1 MNARN
6 SIRFMKWVGEKMKA
20 GDLLTEEEQ
29 RMFEEAEEA
38 SLSTIKK
45 FMRLGPEDWKYTPGE
60 PFK

>member
-20 GDLLTEEEQ
+20 GDTLTEEEAQ
-29 RMFEEAEEA
+29 MFIEAEEG
-38 SLSTIKK
+38 SLFIINKV
-45 FMRLGPEDWKYTPGE
+45 MRLGPEDWKYTPGE